1 MTAPMTAYAIY
12 CTDKPDTAQKRL
24 DTRDAHFAHIEKTLE
39 NLLIAG
45 PMMDETGVTIGSLL
59 IVKADNVEEARKQ
72 LEADPYFT
80 ADIWADIRITK
91 FTPAAG
97 DWIGG
102 KIW

>member
-1 MTAPMTAYAIY
+1 MAVKTFAIY

-24 DTRDAHFAHIEKTLE
+24 DARDAHLEHISQTLD
-39 NLLIAG
+39 NFLIAG
-45 PMMDETGVTIGSLL
+45 PMRDKRGVTVGSLL
-59 IVKADNVEEARKQ
+59 IVKAIDATDAQQQ
-72 LEADPYFT
+72 LEKDPYFD
-80 ADIWADIRITK
+80 ANIWQDIRITE

>member
-1 MTAPMTAYAIY
+1 MNSYAIY
-12 CTDKPDTAQKRL
+12 CTDKPDTEQRRL
-24 DTRDAHFAHIEKTLE
+24 DTRIAHFAHIEKTLD

-45 PMMDETGVTIGSLL
+45 PMMDENGSTVGSLL
-59 IVKADNVEEARKQ
+59 IVKADNERDARKQ
-72 LEADPYFT
+72 LEADPYFD